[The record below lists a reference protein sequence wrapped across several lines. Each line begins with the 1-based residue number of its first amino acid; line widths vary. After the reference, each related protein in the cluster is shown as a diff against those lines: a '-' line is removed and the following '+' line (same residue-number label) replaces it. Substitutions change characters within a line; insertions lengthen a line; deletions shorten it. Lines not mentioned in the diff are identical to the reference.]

1 MYKCTKRILKGNA
14 KVEFQVKDEKVPRL
28 GEVNKE
34 LMRSSSLGPDAEEE
48 LFDVAV
54 NFLEVLIL
62 ELFQFSD
69 ITVFGADKSE
79 ENSK

>member
-1 MYKCTKRILKGNA
+1 MSL
-14 KVEFQVKDEKVPRL
+14 VLWVHVDQVRHENLAEPLECLHLRL
-28 GEVNKE
+28 G
-34 LMRSSSLGPDAEEE
+34 SLGLDAEEE

-54 NFLEVLIL
+54 DFLKVLIL
-62 ELFQFSD
+62 EFFQFSD